1 MRKAKNLLMIG
12 LFMCFGMSVFSQ
24 DRTLL
29 RGKVMYR
36 DSNVINENV
45 LNVTAKQATITNEN
59 GEFEIMVA
67 LGDEL
72 VFTAVNYKITAVLI
86 SQEILDNNRL
96 VVSVDEKVTALEEV
110 VVGPENTEKF
120 LALKNERFKDYN
132 YEIDRSTE
140 VDNIAEAG
148 TVQGMQNGLNFVNIF
163 KLLFQNKDQAVSS
176 NLPQLKLS
184 EVIRQLYEDRFF
196 IEDLQLSATQIE
208 PFLYYLDTQPTSKNL
223 FKKENEFQLIDFLV
237 NQSQD
242 FLKTVD
248 D

>member
-1 MRKAKNLLMIG
+1 MNYVLLG
-12 LFMCFGMSVFSQ
+12 LFMCLGVSVFSQ
-24 DRTLL
+24 ERTLL

-45 LNVTAKQATITNEN
+45 LNITAELATITNEN

-72 VFTAVNYKITAVLI
+72 VFTAVNYKITAILV

-120 LALKNERFKDYN
+120 LALKNDRFKGYD

-148 TVQGMQNGLNFVNIF
+148 SVQGMQNGLNFVNIF
-163 KLLFQNKDQAVSS
+163 RLLFQNKDKE
-176 NLPQLKLS
+176 NTGTLPTLKLS
-184 EVIRQLYEDRFF
+184 EVIRQLYEDSFF
-196 IEDLQLSATQIE
+196 IDDLQLNATQIE
-208 PFLYYLDTQPTSKNL
+208 PFLYYLDAQPTPRSL

-237 NQSQD
+237 NESQS
-242 FLKTVD
+242 FLKTTD
-248 D
+248 E

>member
-1 MRKAKNLLMIG
+1 MGKTMNYVLFG
-12 LFMCFGMSVFSQ
+12 LFFCLGVSVFSQ

-36 DSNVINENV
+36 DSNVVNENV
-45 LNVTAKQATITNEN
+45 LNITAEQATITNEN

-72 VFTAVNYKITAVLI
+72 VFTAVNYKITAILV

-96 VVSVDEKVTALEEV
+96 VVSVDEKITALEEV

-120 LALKNERFKDYN
+120 LALKNERFKGYD

-148 TVQGMQNGLNFVNIF
+148 SVQGMQNGLNFVNIF
-163 KLLFQNKDQAVSS
+163 RLLFQNKDKESTGA
-176 NLPQLKLS
+176 LPKLKLS

-208 PFLYYLDTQPTSKNL
+208 PFLYYLDAQPTPRSL
-223 FKKENEFQLIDFLV
+223 FKKENEFQLLDFLV
-237 NQSQD
+237 TESKA
-242 FLKTVD
+242 FLKTMD
-248 D
+248 E

>member
-1 MRKAKNLLMIG
+1 MNYVLLG
-12 LFMCFGMSVFSQ
+12 LFMCLGVSVFSQ
-24 DRTLL
+24 ERTLL

-45 LNVTAKQATITNEN
+45 LNITAELATITNEN

-72 VFTAVNYKITAVLI
+72 VFTAVNYKITAILV

-120 LALKNERFKDYN
+120 LALKNDRFKGYD

-148 TVQGMQNGLNFVNIF
+148 SVQGMQNGLNFANIF
-163 KLLFQNKDQAVSS
+163 RLLFQNKDKE
-176 NLPQLKLS
+176 NKGTLPTLKLS
-184 EVIRQLYEDRFF
+184 EVIRQLYEDSFF
-196 IEDLQLSATQIE
+196 IDDLQLKATQIE
-208 PFLYYLDTQPTSKNL
+208 PFLYYLDAQPTPRSL

-237 NQSQD
+237 NESQI
-242 FLKTVD
+242 FLKTTD
-248 D
+248 E

>member
-1 MRKAKNLLMIG
+1 MIG
-12 LFMCFGMSVFSQ
+12 LFMCFGVSVFSQ

-120 LALKNERFKDYN
+120 LALKNERFKGYD

-148 TVQGMQNGLNFVNIF
+148 TVQGLQNGLNFANIF
-163 KLLFQNKDQAVSS
+163 RLLFQNKDQAVSS

-208 PFLYYLDTQPTSKNL
+208 PFLYYLDAQPTSKNL